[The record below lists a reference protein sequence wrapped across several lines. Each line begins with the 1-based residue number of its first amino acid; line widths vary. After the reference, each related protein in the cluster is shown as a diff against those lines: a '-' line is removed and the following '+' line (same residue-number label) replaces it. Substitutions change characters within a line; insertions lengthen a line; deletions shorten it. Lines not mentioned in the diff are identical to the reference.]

1 MKKVLLVATAAL
13 LLVGCSSPFPGTTE
27 ADPSESSPSEP
38 AAPVTAVL
46 LSETLKDAIP
56 TITSVTQIT
65 EDNDP
70 NDLIGRPTGYIDGAL
85 IVDTRA
91 TKCMEP
97 GVACGATIE
106 DWGDKQKASD
116 RSLNILSLLVEDGML
131 GVEYH
136 YILDGLL
143 LRVSG
148 ELPPSAAAEYES
160 IMVQER

>member
-1 MKKVLLVATAAL
+1 MKKVLLVATAVL
-13 LLVGCSSPFPGTTE
+13 LLVGCSSPFPGTTG
-27 ADPSESSPSEP
+27 ADPFGSLLSDS
-38 AAPVTAVL
+38 AAPVAAVL
-46 LSETLKDAIP
+46 LGETLKDAIP

-70 NDLIGRPTGYIDGAL
+70 NDLIGRPSGYIDGAL

-91 TKCMEP
+91 KKCMEP

-106 DWGDKQKASD
+106 VWGDKQKASD
-116 RSLNILSLLVEDGML
+116 RSININTLVAEDPSLSEH
-131 GVEYH
+131 H

-148 ELPPSAAAEYES
+148 ELSRSAADEYES
-160 IMVQER
+160 IMVEER

>member
-13 LLVGCSSPFPGTTE
+13 LLVGCSSPFPGTTG
-27 ADPSESSPSEP
+27 ADPSGSSRSDS
-38 AAPVTAVL
+38 AAPVAAVL
-46 LSETLKDAIP
+46 LGETLKDAIP

-70 NDLIGRPTGYIDGAL
+70 DDLIGRPAGYIDGAL

-91 TKCMEP
+91 TKCVEP

-106 DWGDKQKASD
+106 VWGDKQKASD
-116 RSLNILSLLVEDGML
+116 RSINLITLMVEDPTL
-131 GVEYH
+131 DEHH

-148 ELPPSAAAEYES
+148 ELSPSAAAEYES